1 MSIGRRLALAFVLL
15 LAVMAGFALL
25 TYSTQRTVEREYRTY
40 VERTEPTAALARQA
54 ERAVLVA
61 ALSIRNYLAFPD
73 SDTYRQK
80 MDEAVVT
87 VQTSLRA
94 LENAARG
101 TEDAALADSLRPLFN
116 IYWADGQAFIASSLA
131 GGADVAIEQ
140 RMALDR
146 ERMLAEIRRLAA
158 TLEERTQEHLA
169 IAGRALADSARVG
182 MIATIAAL
190 ALFALLGVIVAR
202 SIRVPVERL
211 VEVARRWQAGD
222 PAPALALTEA
232 SAARSHDLDEMR
244 TLAYAFGEAAR
255 TIDRR
260 ERRLDADARLC
271 RDVVSS
277 LDTRVL
283 AEQILDDIVEHLGA
297 AAAVLYR
304 WDKNQDVLTALA
316 GHALAPAAQPVL
328 AVGEG
333 LPGQAARQRSRVEL
347 HGAPVDATLAVQLGY
362 DRVEPGHAIAQPILF
377 GDTLLG
383 VLVIATLREIDDDD
397 RDYLESAAT
406 LTAIGLRNSFAH
418 ERILELLGH
427 MRERNAEIQ
436 RAHEELQA
444 QNEEIQAQN
453 EEIQAQHEELQAQH
467 EEMQAQNEQL
477 AELTDSLRQHAEE
490 ATAADQRKNDFL
502 AVLAHELRNPMAP
515 IITSLAI
522 LRRTCPQDEQSG
534 AAMRAIERQ
543 SAHLTRL
550 IEDLLDIT
558 RISRGKV
565 ELQRQPTDLV
575 ALIES
580 CAHDYREAIEAKG
593 IALELRLP
601 APPLVADIDPDR
613 IVQAVGN
620 LLHNAMKFTPRGGH
634 IAVAVRRLNGD
645 AMVSVTDDGSG
656 MTPELLGQ
664 LFQPFSQGPSELDRQ
679 HGGLGLGLALV
690 KGLIEQ
696 HGGRVEAYS
705 DGPGRGS
712 RFVLFLPVLDGVA
725 ASGDPSRQ
733 DAGTSRGGGIRHR
746 ILIADDNVDAA
757 DVLRMALDWE
767 GHEVRVA
774 HDGLDVL
781 ALADEFAPDII
792 LCDIGLPGIDGYEV
806 ARRLRSQAR
815 HAHVLLVAVT
825 GYASDSDRRR
835 TREAGFDVHLAKPVD
850 FERLTQ
856 ALQRAEP
863 GDHSSAF

>member
-25 TYSTQRTVEREYRTY
+25 TYYTQRAVEREYRVY
-40 VERTEPTAALARQA
+40 VERTEPMAALARQA

-73 SDTYRQK
+73 SDYRQK
-80 MDEAVVT
+80 MSEALVA
-87 VQTSLRA
+87 VQRSLRA

-101 TEDAALADSLRPLFN
+101 TEDAALAESLRPLFDV
-116 IYWADGQAFIASSLA
+116 YWADGQAFIASSLA
-131 GGADVAIEQ
+131 GDADPTIEQ

-146 ERMLAEIRRLAA
+146 ERMLAEIRRLTA

-169 IAGRALADSARVG
+169 IAGRALANSARVG
-182 MIATIAAL
+182 TIATIAAL
-190 ALFALLGVIVAR
+190 ALFALLGIIVAR

-211 VEVARRWQAGD
+211 VDVARRWQAGD
-222 PAPALALTEA
+222 PAPALALAEA
-232 SAARSHDLDEMR
+232 KAGRRNDMDEMR
-244 TLAYAFGEAAR
+244 TLARTFGEAAR

-260 ERRLDADARLC
+260 ERRLDADARLS
-271 RDVVSS
+271 RNVVSS
-277 LDTRVL
+277 LDARVL
-283 AEQILDDIVEHLGA
+283 AEQILDDVVGHLGA

-304 WDKNQDVLTALA
+304 WDKDQEVLTALA

-328 AVGEG
+328 AIGEG
-333 LPGQAARQRSRVEL
+333 LPGQAARQRRRVEL
-347 HGAPVDATLAVQLGY
+347 RGTVDSALAVQLGY
-362 DRVEPGHAIAQPILF
+362 DRIEPGLAIAQPILS

-383 VLVIATLREIDDDD
+383 VLVVATLREIDDDD

-444 QNEEIQAQN
+444 QNEEIQAQH
-453 EEIQAQHEELQAQH
+453 EEIQAQHEEMQAQH

-477 AELTDSLRQHAEE
+477 AELAESLRQHAEE
-490 ATAADQRKNDFL
+490 AAAADQRKNDFL

-522 LRRTCPQDEQSG
+522 LRRTCPQDEQSST
-534 AAMRAIERQ
+534 AMRAIERQ

-575 ALIES
+575 TLIES

-593 IALELRLP
+593 ISLDLRLP
-601 APPLVADIDPDR
+601 VPPLVADVDPDR
-613 IVQAVGN
+613 IVQAAGN
-620 LLHNAMKFTPRGGH
+620 LLHNAMKFTPRGGR
-634 IAVAVRRLNGD
+634 VTVEVRRLDGD
-645 AMVSVTDDGSG
+645 AMVSVSDDGAG
-656 MTPELLGQ
+656 MSPDLLTQ

-690 KGLIEQ
+690 KGLIVQ

-712 RFVLFLPVLDGVA
+712 RFVLFLPVLDGIEP
-725 ASGDPSRQ
+725 SGDPPRNGADTQRS
-733 DAGTSRGGGIRHR
+733 AGIKHR

-757 DVLRMALDWE
+757 DVLRMALEWE

-774 HDGLDVL
+774 HDGLEVL
-781 ALADEFAPDII
+781 ALADEFAPNII
-792 LCDIGLPGIDGYEV
+792 LCDIGLPGVDGYEV

-835 TREAGFDVHLAKPVD
+835 TRAAGFDVHLAKPVD
-850 FERLTQ
+850 FERLRQ
-856 ALQRAEP
+856 ALQHAEP